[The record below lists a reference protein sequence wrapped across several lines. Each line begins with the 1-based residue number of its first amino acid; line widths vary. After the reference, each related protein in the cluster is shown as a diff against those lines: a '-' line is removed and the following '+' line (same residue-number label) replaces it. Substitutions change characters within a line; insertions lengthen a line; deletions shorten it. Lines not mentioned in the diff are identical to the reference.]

1 MSKSDPYMEMFQGR
15 NSENQSTN
23 KTEELVLRMLEP
35 YYHTNRN
42 VTMDHK
48 NDKVLLFIS
57 TSTRSWKFHSKI
69 LNNKGDI

>member
-1 MSKSDPYMEMFQGR
+1 MEMFQGR

-57 TSTRSWKFHSKI
+57 TSTRS
-69 LNNKGDI
+69 